1 MDLKDLK
8 PKSDI
13 IKVELAHPTT
23 GEPLLND
30 DKSRMTI
37 SIYGPYSK
45 EYKKV
50 LYEHTKD
57 KIASGTANLDPV
69 DIEQLNIDV
78 LSETTV
84 SWNITFDGN
93 NPELTKDL
101 AKEIYEEVFWIKAQ
115 IDEAVKEALDFT
127 KA

>member
-1 MDLKDLK
+1 MDLKDLT